1 MLALDRW
8 REEGG
13 GHSFWDDGVW
23 WYRWR
28 RRWWQPRWW
37 WCELVDDHSFWG
49 GSVVIS
55 MTAVLVATTMV
66 VMWTS
71 RWSQWVGEETPAGDL
86 GELAWI
92 LNQSPPSTKVKLY
105 SQKKEWKAQLFGLWY
120 VKSDGDKVLFCKIR
134 WHVHIVFNLWIWL
147 IGSKTATL
155 GSEQL

>member
-1 MLALDRW
+1 MITVF
-8 REEGG
+8 EVV
-13 GHSFWDDGVW
+13 VW

-37 WCELVDDHSFWG
+37 WCELVGDHSFWG

-71 RWSQWVGEETPAGDL
+71 RWSQWVGDKTPAGYL
-86 GELAWI
+86 GGAGVDTQPVHTI
-92 LNQSPPSTKVKLY
+92 DQSQTIFSKKGMESTIIWTVVH
-105 SQKKEWKAQLFGLWY
+105 
-120 VKSDGDKVLFCKIR
+120 VKSDNDEVLFCKIR
-134 WHVHIVFNLWIWL
+134 WHAHIVFNLWIWL

-155 GSEQL
+155 GEQLQLKTVSCK